1 MPWYVFALVD
11 RRPDGRL
18 GRGLAGALGARR
30 VPGGFAVVER
40 RADVPPVEL
49 GTLKQHDAV
58 LSRVAATVPA
68 ILPVRF
74 GTLLEM
80 DEIEDALDEREEDV
94 AEAFDRVRGR
104 VQFTWRRT
112 RGQGLAANARR
123 AKVAARGTSGVMSG
137 AEYLRRIAAKPEMPA
152 AFRAIGAK
160 LRPLV
165 AAERYHPGTASLP
178 DSLYHLV
185 GGADANRYRAAAK
198 PLASANPAVRMSGP
212 FAPFAFTPD
221 LL

>member
-11 RRPDGRL
+11 RRPDERL
-18 GRGLAGALGARR
+18 GRGLSRALAARR
-30 VPGGFAVVER
+30 VPGGFALVER

-49 GTLKQHDAV
+49 GTLTQHDAV
-58 LSRVAATVPA
+58 LARVAGTVPA

-80 DEIEDALDEREEDV
+80 DEIEEALDEREDEM

-104 VQFTWRRT
+104 VQFTWRRRRVDT
-112 RGQGLAANARR
+112 RS
-123 AKVAARGTSGVMSG
+123 AKAAARGTSGAISG
-137 AEYLRRIAAKPEMPA
+137 TEYLRRVAAKPAIPA
-152 AFRAIGAK
+152 AFRAIGEK
-160 LRPLV
+160 LGPLV
-165 AAERYHPGTASLP
+165 AAERYQPGTASMP

-185 GGADANRYRAAAK
+185 GRADANRYHAAAK
-198 PLASANPAVRMSGP
+198 PLASANPTVRMSGP